1 MATLV
6 YIRINQ
12 GMRGLQGQD
21 SIDTTADVVLCE
33 AARDAAIAAQVG
45 AEAARDTA
53 AAYAVT
59 CADILAQI
67 QALP

>member
-1 MATLV
+1 MATIV

-21 SIDTTADVVLCE
+21 SIDTTSDVVLCE
-33 AARDAAIAAQVG
+33 AARDAAIAAQIG

-53 AAYAVT
+53 ATHAAT

-67 QALP
+67 QLL